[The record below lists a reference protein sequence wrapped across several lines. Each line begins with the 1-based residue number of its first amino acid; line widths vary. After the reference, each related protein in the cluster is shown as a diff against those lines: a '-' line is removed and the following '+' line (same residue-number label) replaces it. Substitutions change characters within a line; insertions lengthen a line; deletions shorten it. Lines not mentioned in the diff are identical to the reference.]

1 MFSAVHEKLEGSPAN
16 REVGEVIVTLD
27 AGSGNLFFSQG
38 YTKLTVRILL

>member
-1 MFSAVHEKLEGSPAN
+1 MFSAVHEKLEGSPAS

-27 AGSGNLFFSQG
+27 AGSGNLFFSQV